1 MKLKRQKENVF
12 QRVWHQHRNINSY
25 NSLTQQKLLS
35 FIQSLG
41 RGSSSSLP
49 GCSFG
54 TLSEDA
60 LESARHVTQVPH
72 PSSSGGLSPNGL
84 HAPVIFPGAR
94 SGVSARRATTLLE
107 VEAAAATP
115 HTEGVGLVPPLTET
129 PRSLTHRSCRSQK
142 P

>member
-54 TLSEDA
+54 TLSEAA

-72 PSSSGGLSPNGL
+72 PASSGGLSADCL
-84 HAPVIFPGAR
+84 DAPVIFPSACGGEST
-94 SGVSARRATTLLE
+94 SGATTLLE
-107 VEAAAATP
+107 MEAAAATP
-115 HTEGVGLVPPLTET
+115 HTESVSLVP
-129 PRSLTHRSCRSQK
+129 SLTKTPCSLPH
-142 P
+142 